1 MNPVLSIS
9 GIMTAAPP
17 AGSVH
22 IYPRQVQRSPLMDM
36 NESGEDGRAPVF
48 THIENDRAQM
58 VDISAKT
65 EVAREAVASGRIYL
79 RAETLRAIREG
90 TTVKGN
96 VLATARVAA
105 TLAVKETP
113 RIIPMCHPIPLAGV
127 TIDFEEGDGCLEATA
142 RVKSFG
148 RTGVEMEALTGVS
161 VALLTVWDMVKSA
174 EKDKNGQYPVTRID
188 AIRVLEKKK
197 GG

>member
-1 MNPVLSIS
+1 
-9 GIMTAAPP
+9 
-17 AGSVH
+17 
-22 IYPRQVQRSPLMDM
+22 M

-174 EKDKNGQYPVTRID
+174 EKD
-188 AIRVLEKKK
+188 
-197 GG
+197 